1 MPIHQQHAWNRGG
14 VWDAYFAVVLAATLV
29 IVLAT
34 QATAA
39 AHVVA
44 GVSLLAT
51 VPLYIL
57 VGRPAIAADRDI
69 RRGTIYVICRPR
81 PRSCCCGPARRRLP
95 MSVSTPA
102 PGTSV

>member
-1 MPIHQQHAWNRGG
+1 VPENVPLAKPGRPLTMPIHQQHAWNRGG

-57 VGRPAIAADRDI
+57 VGRPAIAADRDT
-69 RRGTIYVICRPR
+69 REAP
-81 PRSCCCGPARRRLP
+81 
-95 MSVSTPA
+95 ST
-102 PGTSV
+102 